1 LGSYQQN
8 DGSGKEEHSLA
19 MSTPFLNREELID
32 RITKEVLNK
41 LQNISRVSDGKNQA
55 VPCTGNLEITPTAIA
70 SYIDHTLLKPDACLS
85 MVEKL
90 CDEAIQYG
98 FYSVCVNPYWVPF
111 CAKKLRGTGVKVCTV
126 VGFPLGANESRVK
139 AFEARSAIENGA
151 DEIDMVINIGA
162 LKSRNLKAVEE
173 DLMAVKRACRQTTV
187 IKAIIETCLLTD
199 EEKVLV
205 SKMVK
210 DAGYD
215 FVKTST
221 GFAGGG
227 ATAHDVALIR
237 RTVGPKMGIKASGG
251 IRTFED
257 AKLMILS
264 GATRLGTSA
273 SVKIVSG

>member
-1 LGSYQQN
+1 MGSYQQN
-8 DGSGKEEHSLA
+8 DGSGKEEQLLA
-19 MSTPFLNREELID
+19 MSAPFLNREELIE
-32 RITKEVLNK
+32 RITKEVLNR
-41 LQNISRVSDGKNQA
+41 LQNIPRVDGKDQA
-55 VPCTGNLEITPTAIA
+55 APCVSNLEITPASIA
-70 SYIDHTLLKPDACLS
+70 PYIDHTLLKPDACLS
-85 MVEKL
+85 MIEKL

-173 DLMAVKRACRQTTV
+173 DLRAVKRACRQTTV
-187 IKAIIETCLLTD
+187 TKAIIEACLLSD

-205 SKMVK
+205 SKMIKEV
-210 DAGYD
+210 GYD

-273 SVKIVSG
+273 SVKIVSS

>member
-1 LGSYQQN
+1 
-8 DGSGKEEHSLA
+8 
-19 MSTPFLNREELID
+19 MEL
-32 RITKEVLNK
+32 
-41 LQNISRVSDGKNQA
+41 
-55 VPCTGNLEITPTAIA
+55 TPTTLA
-70 SYIDHTLLKPDACLS
+70 SYIDHTLLKPDASIS
-85 MVEKL
+85 MIEKL
-90 CDEAIQYG
+90 CDEALQYG

-111 CAKKLRGTGVKVCTV
+111 CVNKLRGTEVKVCTV

-162 LKSRNLKAVEE
+162 LKSGDLKAVEE
-173 DLMAVKRACRQTTV
+173 DLKVVKQACSQTTV
-187 IKAIIETCLLTD
+187 LKAIIEACLLTD

-205 SKMVK
+205 SKIIKEV
-210 DAGYD
+210 GYD

-221 GFAGGG
+221 GFSKGG
-227 ATAHDVALIR
+227 ATTYDVSLIR
-237 RTVGPKMGIKASGG
+237 RTVGPEMGIKAAGG

-273 SVKIVSG
+273 SVKIVSNQ

>member
-1 LGSYQQN
+1 
-8 DGSGKEEHSLA
+8 
-19 MSTPFLNREELID
+19 
-32 RITKEVLNK
+32 
-41 LQNISRVSDGKNQA
+41 
-55 VPCTGNLEITPTAIA
+55 
-70 SYIDHTLLKPDACLS
+70 